1 MDKYEI
7 ILSDGTKVF
16 VRNASVSDTKK
27 IIDFLSQLDPESVYM
42 RFGHF
47 IRFFN
52 DFAQKIVC
60 DSNTVCLLAQD
71 EHGNVIGIADAH
83 ISNEEA
89 EVGVVVHQ
97 NWRNKGLG
105 KKLINIL
112 IDETQKRGVKW
123 LYAYVL
129 RENIPVLNLLR
140 KFNAKPVAS
149 HGDMV
154 KVKGP
159 AFIEKENT

>member
-1 MDKYEI
+1 MNKYEI
-7 ILSDGTKVF
+7 ILKDGSKVF
-16 VRNASVSDTKK
+16 IRAVSTSDIKK
-27 IIDFLSQLDPESVYM
+27 IIEFLNQLDPESVYM

-47 IRFFN
+47 VRFF
-52 DFAQKIVC
+52 DEFAQKIVC
-60 DSNTVCLLAQD
+60 DKNSVCLLAHD
-71 EHGNVIGIADAH
+71 EHGNIVGIADAH

-105 KKLINIL
+105 KKLINLL

-149 HGDMV
+149 YGDMV

-159 AFIEKENT
+159 ALTEKENT